1 MMQLEGEAEILRI
14 FIGESD
20 KFGERPLY
28 EIIVEEARR
37 RGMAGATVL
46 RGVLGFGENTMK
58 GQGTSNGVPIV
69 VEIVDKSERIAA
81 FLPDL
86 DQLAG
91 ESLITIEKL
100 RVVTR
105 RRAR

>member
-58 GQGTSNGVPIV
+58 GQGTMVENSLSEFVDVVSNLKIFLGVQ
-69 VEIVDKSERIAA
+69 EDKRY
-81 FLPDL
+81 
-86 DQLAG
+86 
-91 ESLITIEKL
+91 
-100 RVVTR
+100 
-105 RRAR
+105 